1 MKYRAKCKQTTDKE
15 RSERL
20 IKGCTVPEN
29 GKKKKCL
36 VSIVND
42 VETFEDSSPPF
53 LLNCSL
59 VIIII
64 ILLIVVNYLK

>member
-1 MKYRAKCKQTTDKE
+1 MILLAESIEKT
-15 RSERL
+15 
-20 IKGCTVPEN
+20 GEN

-59 VIIII
+59 AIIII
-64 ILLIVVNYLK
+64 ILLIAVNYLK